1 MNGKVNTILTVAVLA
16 VLAAGCN
23 EAMNT
28 SMATDPGIPVAVA
41 PVIEVKPEA
50 ARRVPRIQVALL
62 LDTSGSMNGLIRQ
75 AQSQLWKLVNEFATM
90 ERDGLRPQV
99 EVALYQYGSGRLP
112 GEDGYMRQILPL
124 SRDLDKASEAL
135 FALTSSGSK
144 EYCGQVIE
152 RAVTELI
159 WSENSNDLKTIF
171 IAGNEEFT
179 QGSVDYRVACK
190 AAIAKGIAVNTIYC
204 GNIDEG
210 ARTGWQDGAKIAD
223 GTYASIDKDRAVVHV
238 AAPQDKEIASLS
250 TKLNDT
256 YVPYGKKG
264 AEGSKRQA
272 EQESNS
278 AKAGEASV
286 VQRAVS
292 KSSGQYDNTSWDL
305 VDAVKNDAVKVEE
318 VPEEALPE
326 PMQKM
331 SVTERKE
338 YVEDQAQRRG
348 DIQTRINDLNDARKK
363 HVAAKEKELAAK
375 GEATL
380 DQAVVEAARV
390 QAARQ
395 GFKTE

>member
-1 MNGKVNTILTVAVLA
+1 MNGKVNAVLTVAIVAFL
-16 VLAAGCN
+16 LAGCN
-23 EAMNT
+23 EAMNA
-28 SMATDPGIPVAVA
+28 SMVTDPGGPVAVA
-41 PVIEVKPEA
+41 PVIEVKPEVA
-50 ARRVPRIQVALL
+50 KRVPRIQVALL
-62 LDTSGSMNGLIRQ
+62 LDTSGSMSGLISQ

-90 ERDGLRPQV
+90 ERDGLRPRV

-152 RAVTELI
+152 RAVTELA
-159 WSENSNDLKTIF
+159 WSENPNDLKTIF

-179 QGSVDYRVACK
+179 QGSVDYRVACR

-204 GNIDEG
+204 GNADEG

-238 AAPQDKEIASLS
+238 AAPQDKEIATLS
-250 TKLNDT
+250 AKLNDT
-256 YVPYGKKG
+256 YVPYGDKG
-264 AEGSKRQA
+264 AEGAGRQT
-272 EQESNS
+272 EQDSNS
-278 AKAGEASV
+278 VKAGETSV

-318 VPEEALPE
+318 IPVEALPE

-331 SVTERKE
+331 SVEDRKE
-338 YVEDQAQRRG
+338 YVKEQAKRRG
-348 DIQTRINDLNDARKK
+348 DIQTQINELNDARKK
-363 HVAAKEKELAAK
+363 HVAAKEKELAAQGK
-375 GEATL
+375 ATL
-380 DQAVVEAARV
+380 DQAVVESARI
-390 QAARQ
+390 QAAKQ